1 MSRKPL
7 VVLLGALLALVGC
20 TAAPGPSPSPSPAL
34 PTPTIGLTYIP
45 NVQFSPFYVA
55 ETDGHYTEEGVQPIL
70 RHHGTSE
77 GLFTAI
83 AAGQE
88 QFVIAGGDELMQA
101 RAQGVDLV
109 AVATYFRSYPVVMIV
124 PADSP
129 IRTLADLRGHT
140 IGLPGKYGE
149 SWFGL
154 LVALKSAGL
163 TEADVKIAEIGY
175 TQQPALTNGRV
186 DAVVGFSNNDAV
198 QFALAGVAT
207 RSLPIASGEVPLVG
221 ACLIT
226 THAYASAHPDVVKAV
241 VAGTM
246 AGITAVVE
254 KPERALEV
262 SAHYVPDLD
271 TAAGKASATATLA
284 ATKPLWTRDDGTVDA
299 TLDEAQWSRMAD
311 FLVSSG
317 ITANRQDPT
326 AAMTNSF
333 IPAR

>member
-1 MSRKPL
+1 MSRKIL
-7 VVLLGALLALVGC
+7 VALLGALLVLAGC
-20 TAAPGPSPSPSPAL
+20 AAAPSPPTSGTL

-45 NVQFSPFYVA
+45 NVQFSPFYLA
-55 ETDGHYTEEGVQPIL
+55 EADGDYTKAGVQPTL

-77 GLFTAI
+77 ALFTAI

-101 RAQGVDLV
+101 RSQGVDLV
-109 AVATYFRSYPVVMIV
+109 AVASYYRSYPVELIV
-124 PADSP
+124 RADSP
-129 IRTLADLRGHT
+129 IASLADLKGRT

-163 TEADVKIAEIGY
+163 TQADVKIAEIGY
-175 TQQPALTNGRV
+175 TQRSALTTGKV

-198 QFALAGVAT
+198 QFQLAGLAI
-207 RSLPIASGEVPLVG
+207 RALPIASGELPLVG

-226 THAYASAHPDVVKAV
+226 TPAYASAHPDVVKAV

-246 AGITAVVE
+246 AGITTAVE

-262 SAHYVPDLD
+262 SASYVPDLT
-271 TAAGKASATATLA
+271 TAAGKASAAATLA
-284 ATKPLWTRDDGTVDA
+284 ATKPLWTRKDGTVDA
-299 TLDEAQWSRMAD
+299 SLDAAQWSRMAE
-311 FLVSSG
+311 FLASSG
-317 ITANRQDPT
+317 ITGSPQDPT
-326 AAMTNSF
+326 AAMTNAF
-333 IPAR
+333 VPAR

>member
-1 MSRKPL
+1 MSRKTL
-7 VVLLGALLALVGC
+7 AVLLGALLALAGC
-20 TAAPGPSPSPSPAL
+20 AGAPGQSASGTL

-45 NVQFSPFYVA
+45 NIQFSPFYLA
-55 ETDGHYTEEGVQPIL
+55 ETDGGYTTAGVRPTL

-101 RAQGVDLV
+101 RSQGVDLV
-109 AVATYFRSYPVVMIV
+109 AVASYYRGYPVEIIV
-124 PADSP
+124 PAGSP
-129 IRTLADLRGHT
+129 VTSLADLRGRT

-175 TQQPALTNGRV
+175 TQQAALTTGKV
-186 DAVVGFSNNDAV
+186 DAVVGFSNNDTV
-198 QFALAGVAT
+198 QFQLAGVAT
-207 RSLPIASGEVPLVG
+207 RSLPIASGDVPLVG

-226 THAYASAHPDVVKAV
+226 TSAYAAAHPDVVKAV

-246 AGITAVVE
+246 AGLAAAVE

-262 SAHYVPDLD
+262 SAGYVPDLG
-271 TAAGKASATATLA
+271 TAAGKASAAATLT
-284 ATKPLWTRDDGTVDA
+284 ATKPLWTRDDGSVDA
-299 TLDEAQWSRMAD
+299 SLDATAWSRMAD

-317 ITANRQDPT
+317 ITANRQDPG
-326 AAMTNSF
+326 AAMTNAF
-333 IPAR
+333 IPTR

>member
-1 MSRKPL
+1 MSPKTL
-7 VVLLGALLALVGC
+7 AVLLGALLALAGC
-20 TAAPGPSPSPSPAL
+20 AAAPGPSASGAL

-45 NVQFSPFYVA
+45 NIQFSPFYLA
-55 ETDGHYTEEGVQPIL
+55 ETDGDYVKAGVRPTL

-101 RAQGVDLV
+101 RSQGVDLV
-109 AVATYFRSYPVVMIV
+109 AVASYYRSYPVEIIV
-124 PADSP
+124 PSASP
-129 IRTLADLRGHT
+129 VASLADLKGRT

-163 TEADVKIAEIGY
+163 SEADVTIAEIGY
-175 TQQPALTNGRV
+175 TQQAALTTGKV
-186 DAVVGFSNNDAV
+186 DAVVGFRNNDAV
-198 QFALAGVAT
+198 QFELAGLAT
-207 RSLPIASGEVPLVG
+207 RSLPISSGDVPLVG

-226 THAYASAHPDVVKAV
+226 TAAYASANPDVVKAV
-241 VAGTM
+241 VAATM
-246 AGITAVVE
+246 AGLAAAVE

-262 SAHYVPDLD
+262 SAGYVPELG
-271 TAAGKASATATLA
+271 TAKGKASAAATLA
-284 ATKPLWTRDDGTVDA
+284 ATKPLWTRDDGSVDA
-299 TLDEAQWSRMAD
+299 SMDAAAWSRMAD

-317 ITANRQDPT
+317 ITADRQDPG
-326 AAMTNSF
+326 AAMTNDF

>member
-1 MSRKPL
+1 MSRKSL
-7 VVLLGALLALVGC
+7 VLLLGVLLAFAGC
-20 TAAPGPSPSPSPAL
+20 AATPSPSPSDSL

-55 ETDGHYTEEGVQPIL
+55 QADGDYTKAGVQPTL
-70 RHHGTSE
+70 RHHGASE

-101 RAQGVDLV
+101 RSQGVDLV
-109 AVATYFRSYPVVMIV
+109 AVASYYRSYPVEIIV
-124 PADSP
+124 PAASP
-129 IRTLADLRGHT
+129 ITGLADLRGRT
-140 IGLPGKYGE
+140 VGLPGKYGE

-163 TEADVKIAEIGY
+163 TQADVKIAEIGY
-175 TQQPALTNGRV
+175 TQRAALTNGKV

-198 QFALAGVAT
+198 QFQLAGVAT
-207 RSLPIASGEVPLVG
+207 RSLPIAAGDVPLVG

-226 THAYASAHPDVVKAV
+226 TTAYASAHPDVVKAV
-241 VAGTM
+241 VAGTA
-246 AGITAVVE
+246 AGLAAVVE

-262 SAHYVPDLD
+262 SASYVPDLK
-271 TAAGKASATATLA
+271 TAQGKASAAATLA
-284 ATKPLWTRDDGTVDA
+284 ATKTLWTREDGSVDVS
-299 TLDEAQWSRMAD
+299 LDAGRWSRMAD
-311 FLVSSG
+311 FLTSAG
-317 ITANRQDPT
+317 ITPSRQDPA
-326 AAMTNSF
+326 AAMTNAY